1 MRIRKSITAL
11 LTAALLLGGLCAP
24 TIVQAQENTLT
35 ISTLEQLQQ
44 LAQDCSS
51 DTYSAGLTVYL
62 ANDIDAGGQELSIPT
77 FAGVFDGQGFTI
89 RGIHLSQE
97 NSPSGF
103 FAYVQSSAVV
113 RSLKV
118 VGQVAPSGDTSYV
131 GGIVGR
137 NSGTIENCTFS
148 GTVSAAGYLGGI
160 AGRNEEGGVITGCI
174 ADGVVHGT
182 RYVGGIAGENGGSIS
197 ACNNAAAISTTV
209 TDSSDPQQ
217 TLADLTDTVYRLF
230 QNRDSVAGD
239 SYMSDIGGIAGNST
253 GSITGCANSGPVG
266 YPHVGYNIGGIAG
279 QQSGHISNCINRGA
293 VQGRKDVGGIVGQM
307 VPDISIQYTES
318 SIDALQGELSTLQSL
333 LDQTAEHAESG
344 NAAVSGHVGQIS
356 DYADSAQSSV
366 RDIAGQLRDW
376 AKSPDPD
383 TLPDCKEESEAL
395 NSSLSAMFNE
405 LGALG
410 EDMSGSGATLSS
422 DVKTVNRQFNTVMNL
437 FLNLLSDTQNVDYTD
452 VYEDVS
458 DESIYSAVDGKLTAC
473 ENRGDI
479 SADLNVGGIAGSMAI
494 EYDTDPEDDLLSSG
508 QRTSHFTYETKAIL
522 LECRNY
528 GAVTARK
535 NCAGSVVGRMDLG
548 TVYACGGY
556 GSAES
561 ESGDYVGGVAG
572 YSLSSIRRSFAKC
585 PLSGQ
590 HFVGGIAGSGSRI
603 TDCRSMVEI
612 TDCTRASGGVAGELT
627 GEASGNYFVSDTLAG
642 VDRISYAGKAE
653 KLSYEALC
661 ALEGIPSEFLSLT
674 VTFKAD
680 GSVLRSETLHYG
692 DSLSADSFP
701 ILPQKDGYYAHWD
714 KAPEALTDLHFD
726 QVVSAEYT
734 TYLAALPSQQN
745 RDGKP
750 DLFAVGQFRSGDELT
765 CETLDAPVQSECSG
779 ALETWQLSL
788 PEDGL
793 DSHEI
798 RYLPPEDAPSRLTV
812 YVRQEDGS
820 WAKVSHSTFGSYLTF
835 QLEGSEGAFCVVAA
849 AASYWLFAAIAAAA
863 VLLLLLLVVVLVK
876 KRRRRKAAKAEP
888 QTAQDKDM

>member
-1 MRIRKSITAL
+1 MRKRITAL
-11 LTAALLLGGLCAP
+11 LAAALLLGGLCAP
-24 TIVQAQENTLT
+24 AAAQAQESTLT
-35 ISTLEQLQQ
+35 ISTPEQLQQ
-44 LAQDCSS
+44 LARDCSS
-51 DTYSAGLTVYL
+51 DTYSVGLTVYL
-62 ANDIDAGGQELSIPT
+62 ANDIDAGGKELSIPT
-77 FAGVFDGQGFTI
+77 FAGVFDGQGYTI

-97 NSPSGF
+97 ASPAGF
-103 FAYVQSSAVV
+103 FAYVQPSAVV
-113 RSLKV
+113 RNLKV
-118 VGQVAPSGDTSYV
+118 VGQVAPSGDVSYA
-131 GGIVGR
+131 GGIAGR

-160 AGRNEEGGVITGCI
+160 AGRNEESGVISGCI
-174 ADGVVHGT
+174 SDGVVHGT
-182 RYVGGIAGENGGSIS
+182 RYVGGIAGENGGTLS
-197 ACNNAAAISTTV
+197 ACNNAAAVSTTV
-209 TDSSDPQQ
+209 TDTSDPQQ

-253 GSITGCANSGPVG
+253 GSVTGCVNSGPVG

-279 QQSGHISNCINRGA
+279 QQSGHISNCINRGT

-318 SIDALQGELSTLQSL
+318 SIDALQGELAALQTL
-333 LDQTAEHAESG
+333 LDQTAGHAESG
-344 NAAVSGHVGQIS
+344 NAAVSGHVSQIS
-356 DYADSAQSSV
+356 DYADDAQSSA

-376 AKSPDPD
+376 ADTPDPD
-383 TLPDCKEESEAL
+383 TLPDCREESEAL

-422 DVKTVNRQFNTVMNL
+422 DIKAVNRQFNTVMNL
-437 FLNLLSDTQNVDYTD
+437 FLNLLSDTQDVNYTD

-473 ENRGDI
+473 ENRGTV

-556 GSAES
+556 GSTES
-561 ESGDYVGGVAG
+561 ESGNYVGGVAG

-590 HFVGGIAGSGSRI
+590 RFMGGIAGSGSRI
-603 TDCRSMVEI
+603 SDCRSMVEI
-612 TDCTRASGGVAGELT
+612 TDCIRSGGGVAGELT

-642 VDRISYAGKAE
+642 IDRISYAGKAE
-653 KLSYEALC
+653 KINYETLC

-674 VTFKAD
+674 VTFMAD

-692 DSLSADSFP
+692 DSLPADAFP

-714 KAPEALTDLHFD
+714 KESLTDLHFD
-726 QVVSAEYT
+726 QIVSVVYT
-734 TYLAALPSQQN
+734 TYLAALPSQQT

-765 CETLDAPVQSECSG
+765 SKTLDSPAQAECSG
-779 ALETWQLSL
+779 ALETWQLSM
-788 PEDGL
+788 PADGL

-812 YVRQEDGS
+812 YVRQADGS
-820 WAKVSHSTFGSYLTF
+820 WARVEHSTFGSYLTF
-835 QLEGSEGAFCVVAA
+835 RMDGSEGAFCVVASA
-849 AASYWLFAAIAAAA
+849 VSYWLAAVLAAAA
-863 VLLLLLLVVVLVK
+863 LLAVLGLVLLLRK
-876 KRRRRKAAKAEP
+876 KRRRNASKPASQAT
-888 QTAQDKDM
+888 Q